1 MKEANSNK
9 VVERQNEIATLA
21 RWLWQNAGSPPGR
34 YKEFW
39 RKAANSKAS
48 ALADIQDDSAAEH
61 SGTPGAANGAH
72 SGSE

>member
-9 VVERQNEIATLA
+9 VVKRQNEIATLA

-39 RKAANSKAS
+39 RKAANSSLS
-48 ALADIQDDSAAEH
+48 ALADIQDDSVAEH
-61 SGTPGAANGAH
+61 SGTPGAVNGAP
-72 SGSE
+72 SEPE